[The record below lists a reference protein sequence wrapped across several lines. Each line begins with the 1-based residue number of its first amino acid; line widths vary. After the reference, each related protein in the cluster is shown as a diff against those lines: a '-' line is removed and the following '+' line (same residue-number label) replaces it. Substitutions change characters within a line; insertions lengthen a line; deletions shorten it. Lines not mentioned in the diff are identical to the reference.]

1 MNQLLAQI
9 TWSPSIGDPNV
20 LGWTIAITYVV
31 AGVLCMNTGFQR
43 KKFSTASDQPTHLW
57 IWFALGFLM
66 IALGLNKQ
74 LDIHKLLTEIG
85 REIVKN
91 HGWRAQRKNIQTAF
105 VLGLACV
112 GLILVVGKL
121 YLIRNRL
128 REFGLALIGLMSLLA
143 FTIFRAA
150 SLYRLGNLV
159 NRLPY
164 YGDEMNAGLE
174 LGGAF
179 LVALGALFA
188 SHGTSGTS
196 PRSKTI

>member
-1 MNQLLAQI
+1 
-9 TWSPSIGDPNV
+9 
-20 LGWTIAITYVV
+20 
-31 AGVLCMNTGFQR
+31 
-43 KKFSTASDQPTHLW
+43 
-57 IWFALGFLM
+57 M

-74 LDIHKLLTEIG
+74 LDVHKLLTEIG

-179 LVALGALFA
+179 LVALGALLA
-188 SHGTSGTS
+188 SHGTS
-196 PRSKTI
+196 PKSKTI